1 MKDRDD
7 FEREVFMLQQISCLD
22 PDEHNVVRFNKH
34 FKSSAEQYYIEFEKL
49 DKSLHDFMG
58 QRDEGLPLNDIR
70 PIAKQ
75 LLIALESLRGL
86 GIVHTDIKPDNIM
99 LVDHEKEPF
108 RVKLIDFGLAK
119 LKSELTL
126 GMEMQ
131 ALAFRAP
138 EVSLGLPLSEAVDMW
153 GLGCCLLSFYLNTI
167 PFDPEGSYDNLM
179 QISHILGIPDEQMIT
194 QAQRGN
200 EFFIQEDSSW
210 RLKTLKTTSKA
221 ELQDSDALLDLIQKM
236 LTMDPETRITP
247 SEALEHPFITR
258 NYVQM
263 NSESEEEESEE
274 SDDEQSSP
282 VERLDPKFLYDT
294 LEVLGEGSFGEVSRC
309 YNKLTGQT
317 VAVKKTKHRCR
328 YLFDREVFMLQQI
341 SCLDPDEHNLVRFN
355 KHFKSNAGHYYIEFE
370 KLDQSLYDFWCQ
382 MDEGLPLNDIRPI
395 AKQLL
400 IALESLRGLGVVH
413 TDIKP
418 DNIMLVDHEKEPFRV
433 KLIDFGVAKLKSE
446 LTLGMEMQPLGFR
459 APEVSLGL
467 PLSEA
472 VDMWGLGCCLLLF
485 YLETIP
491 FDPEGSYDNLMQ
503 ISHILGVPDER
514 MITQAQRG
522 NEFFIQEDSS
532 WRLKTRSEYE
542 KELGKAPEMGDH
554 NLRLVN
560 NLYSLFNSQKTTS
573 KAELLDR
580 EAFSDLIQKMLT
592 MDPETRI
599 TPSEALEHPFITRS
613 YMQEY
618 IDYYTESALK
628 MTLKPALEPR
638 RDLTTQN
645 DQEQPPSSNDFP
657 NKKADS
663 SKSEKNPGTQTP
675 VRSGSSPSLRVL
687 SSDHFEVHH
696 VTIERNSESEEEE
709 ESETEDRP
717 DFALRSSPMDEVN
730 DTFLTFY
737 LKRFKMWPSLR
748 SELEIVGERSESEEP
763 NEDWVPLVNTRDGL
777 PSKNFQAHNV
787 ITQIN
792 SESKKEESEETVDLQ
807 SSYDPTNVDLI
818 SNANSGHE
826 VLEKQPDCE
835 KDDSETESP
844 ACLVESDSPDNDQCI
859 RPTAEIPLH
868 FINNLRRFLQEKK
881 AESLILS
888 ASVKQ
893 KLSQIRPETN
903 LIAAE
908 QKVFVEE
915 NLLPLN
921 FTSTEEKREAGE
933 RVKISSLPKT
943 RSVVSS
949 TVDNSDVKITQGEQI
964 QKGPA
969 QTEKTQLYETIIDDK
984 PQKTITE
991 QINLTS
997 ESRNLEVVV
1006 LDDDEEE
1013 STSSS
1018 LLGCCMFRPFLN
1030 FICNPLFTCFG

>member
-22 PDEHNVVRFNKH
+22 PDEHNLVRFNKH
-34 FKSSAEQYYIEFEKL
+34 FKSSAGQYYIEFEKL
-49 DKSLHDFMG
+49 DQSLHDFMG

-153 GLGCCLLSFYLNTI
+153 GLGCCLLSFYLSFI
-167 PFDPEGSYDNLM
+167 PFDSEGSYDNLM
-179 QISHILGIPDEQMIT
+179 QISHILGVPDEQMIT
-194 QAQRGN
+194 QAQRGG
-200 EFFIQEDSSW
+200 EFFIQENSSW
-210 RLKTLKTTSKA
+210 RLKTLSEYEKELGKAPEMGNHNLGLVNNLYLLFNCQETISKA
-221 ELQDSDALLDLIQKM
+221 EILDSDALLDLIQKM

-263 NSESEEEESEE
+263 NSESEEEESESEE
-274 SDDEQSSP
+274 SVDEQSSP
-282 VERLDPKFLYDT
+282 VETLDPKFLYDT
-294 LEVLGEGSFGEVSRC
+294 LEVLGEGCYGEVSRC
-309 YNKLTGQT
+309 YNKLTEQT
-317 VAVKKTKHRCR
+317 VAVKKMKLRGR
-328 YLFDREVFMLQQI
+328 YAFQREVFMLQQI
-341 SCLDPDEHNLVRFN
+341 SCLDADEHNLVRFN
-355 KHFKSNAGHYYIEFE
+355 KHFKSSAGQYYIEFE
-370 KLDQSLYDFWCQ
+370 KLDQSLHDFWGQ
-382 MDEGLPLNDIRPI
+382 RDKGLPLNDIRPI

-400 IALESLRGLGVVH
+400 TALESLRGLGIVH

-446 LTLGMEMQPLGFR
+446 LTFGMEMQPLGFR
-459 APEVSLGL
+459 APEVLLGL

-472 VDMWGLGCCLLLF
+472 VDMWGLGCCLLAFSLD
-485 YLETIP
+485 TIP
-491 FDPEGSYDNLMQ
+491 FGPESSYDNLMQ
-503 ISHILGVPDER
+503 IVHILGVPDEQ
-514 MITQAQRG
+514 MITQALRG
-522 NEFFIQEDSS
+522 DEFFVQEDSK
-532 WRLKTRSEYE
+532 WRLKTISEYE
-542 KELGKAPEMGDH
+542 ELLGEAPEMGVH
-554 NLRLVN
+554 VLEVVN
-560 NLYSLFNSQKTTS
+560 SLNSLFNLQKTTS

-592 MDPETRI
+592 MDPDTRI
-599 TPSEALEHPFITRS
+599 TPSEALKHPFITRS

-618 IDYYTESALK
+618 IDYYTESTLK

-717 DFALRSSPMDEVN
+717 DFALSSSPMDEVN

-748 SELEIVGERSESEEP
+748 SELEIVGERCPRGWRQYEE
-763 NEDWVPLVNTRDGL
+763 NCFRFMNMSYTWNNADALCQSLGASL
-777 PSKNFQAHNV
+777 ASAH
-787 ITQIN
+787 
-792 SESKKEESEETVDLQ
+792 DLQ
-807 SSYDPTNVDLI
+807 EYNFLKQMTWRAGFLTAWMGGYRFQGFWKWDDGTPFDYNNWYQTSSYECVFL
-818 SNANSGHE
+818 NS
-826 VLEKQPDCE
+826 P
-835 KDDSETESP
+835 ESRGWSSSS
-844 ACLVESDSPDNDQCI
+844 C
-859 RPTAEIPLH
+859 
-868 FINNLRRFLQEKK
+868 
-881 AESLILS
+881 
-888 ASVKQ
+888 
-893 KLSQIRPETN
+893 
-903 LIAAE
+903 
-908 QKVFVEE
+908 
-915 NLLPLN
+915 
-921 FTSTEEKREAGE
+921 
-933 RVKISSLPKT
+933 SSLHP
-943 RSVVSS
+943 
-949 TVDNSDVKITQGEQI
+949 
-964 QKGPA
+964 
-969 QTEKTQLYETIIDDK
+969 
-984 PQKTITE
+984 
-991 QINLTS
+991 
-997 ESRNLEVVV
+997 
-1006 LDDDEEE
+1006 
-1013 STSSS
+1013 
-1018 LLGCCMFRPFLN
+1018 
-1030 FICNPLFTCFG
+1030 FICSIKLNAVN